1 MSNVK
6 VVSVDQ
12 STLAVTL
19 DVDGQNVV
27 ATPFA
32 WGSKMLMKVNGQLDR
47 GTRISCGARA
57 KAAIKKAGLTLPVAT
72 PKRPRKPKEEATTA
86 PAASGSVARD
96 IPIAASGEALVPE
109 ELLDTPEAEVEASEA
124 LAVDDSGEDVGE
136 PEVVTARPGQRIR
149 LDFEGMDVD
158 TLRGLCKARGIRGYS
173 DKKKADLIALLDGVA
188 DVAEAA

>member
-27 ATPFA
+27 ATPFS

-72 PKRPRKPKEEATTA
+72 PKRPRKPKEEAAAA
-86 PAASGSVARD
+86 PVSAGSVARD
-96 IPIAASGEALVPE
+96 IPIAASGEALVAE
-109 ELLDTPEAEVEASEA
+109 ELLDSPEEVVETPEVVSA
-124 LAVDDSGEDVGE
+124 DSGEEDAGE